1 MLLSTVVDGEAFVEH
16 SSTRRAAMPHLKCEA
31 CRVRVHAARYAT
43 DLTPPRCPVCAGA
56 LEPVGALT
64 EIVGFR
70 AVELPSE
77 TAGPGAGH
85 QRLAEEVAKVM
96 ARRRAAAS
104 RAWREVNR
112 GAP

>member
-1 MLLSTVVDGEAFVEH
+1 
-16 SSTRRAAMPHLKCEA
+16 MPHLKCEP
-31 CRVRVHAARYAT
+31 CRVRVHVPRHAT
-43 DLTPPRCPVCAGA
+43 DLTARCPLCEGA
-56 LEPVGALT
+56 LEPVEALT

-70 AVELPSE
+70 VVEPTPE

-85 QRLAEEVAKVM
+85 QRLAEEVARVM
-96 ARRRAAAS
+96 ARRRAAAA

>member
-1 MLLSTVVDGEAFVEH
+1 
-16 SSTRRAAMPHLKCEA
+16 MPHLKCEA
-31 CRVRVHAARYAT
+31 CRVRTHAAGDAT
-43 DLTPPRCPVCAGA
+43 DLTARCPVCKGA

-70 AVELPSE
+70 AVEPPPE

-85 QRLAEEVAKVM
+85 QRLAAEVAKVM
-96 ARRRAAAS
+96 ARRRTAAA

>member
-16 SSTRRAAMPHLKCEA
+16 PSTRRAGMPHLKCEA
-31 CRVRVHAARYAT
+31 CRVRVHAARHAT
-43 DLTPPRCPVCAGA
+43 DPTPRCPVCAGV

-70 AVELPSE
+70 AVELPPE
-77 TAGPGAGH
+77 AAGPGAGH

-96 ARRRAAAS
+96 ARRRAAAA